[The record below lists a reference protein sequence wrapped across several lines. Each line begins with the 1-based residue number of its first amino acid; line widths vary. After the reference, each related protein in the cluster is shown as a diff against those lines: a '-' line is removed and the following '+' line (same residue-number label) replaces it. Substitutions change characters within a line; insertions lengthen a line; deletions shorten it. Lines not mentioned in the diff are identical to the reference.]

1 MFNFKTFS
9 PHYKLQKWV
18 KSYWIVDYKK
28 IDTNKIQKK
37 IITPYDNICLL
48 FVINN
53 SKEKI
58 CNSNFPYSNGIY
70 VSPPSMDIQT
80 LVLNSDMY
88 YIDVSL
94 YTGVFYKLFG
104 IPISELENRLYNIEE
119 LSLKFDLSIL
129 EILHDLKGNVSGTI
143 NCLNNYLFDIFENFQ
158 EDSLLNN
165 LFQLTKNY
173 NLDEFYLQN
182 RLSIRQVQRKVKEF
196 TGMNPKDIQRINKFY
211 HTLTTIKT
219 NKNFLD
225 FGNIA
230 SENNYYDQSYFIKEF
245 KSFTGLTP
253 KHFLENAENFLQY
266 KCNIFS

>member
-80 LVLNSDMY
+80 LELNSDMY

-119 LSLKFDLSIL
+119 LSLK
-129 EILHDLKGNVSGTI
+129 
-143 NCLNNYLFDIFENFQ
+143 
-158 EDSLLNN
+158 
-165 LFQLTKNY
+165 
-173 NLDEFYLQN
+173 LD
-182 RLSIRQVQRKVKEF
+182 RKSVV
-196 TGMNPKDIQRINKFY
+196 
-211 HTLTTIKT
+211 
-219 NKNFLD
+219 
-225 FGNIA
+225 
-230 SENNYYDQSYFIKEF
+230 
-245 KSFTGLTP
+245 
-253 KHFLENAENFLQY
+253 
-266 KCNIFS
+266 